1 MTDTTTIEITTE
13 QKQAL
18 DDLKAHDSEAY
29 KSVIGKLIAG
39 YSTTKSEESKPERA
53 DASNLTYDDVVS
65 ATRKALRDELPD
77 QVFR

>member
-18 DDLKAHDSEAY
+18 DDLKAHDKEAY

-39 YSTTKSEESKPERA
+39 YSTAKSDESKPERA
-53 DASNLTYDDVVS
+53 DEPQLEYDDVVQ
-65 ATRKALRDELPD
+65 ATRTALRDELPD